1 MRRPLKK
8 CNLPLSAAKCVDII
22 ITDKAVMKVTDKG
35 LVLIEVAPGLTVDEV
50 VKNTDADLIIADD
63 VKEMEI

>member
-1 MRRPLKK
+1 
-8 CNLPLSAAKCVDII
+8 
-22 ITDKAVMKVTDKG
+22 MKVTDKG

-50 VKNTDADLIIADD
+50 VKNTDADLIISDD